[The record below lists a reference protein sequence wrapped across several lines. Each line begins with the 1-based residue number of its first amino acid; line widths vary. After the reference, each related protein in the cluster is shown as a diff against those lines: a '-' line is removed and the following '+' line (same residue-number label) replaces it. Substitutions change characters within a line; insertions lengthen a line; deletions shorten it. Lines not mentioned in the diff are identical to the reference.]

1 MKLPVLF
8 SSPVIGVVVVF
19 VVLGLLVE
27 LVCSVWLRDSRV
39 SVVLVVLPVVISG
52 PVDVVVVVAEKV
64 LLLLVGLV
72 VVDVMELAL
81 ELLTD
86 ELFTT

>member
-8 SSPVIGVVVVF
+8 CSPVFGVVVIF

-39 SVVLVVLPVVISG
+39 SVVLVVVPVVISG
-52 PVDVVVVVAEKV
+52 PVDVVVVVVETV

>member
-8 SSPVIGVVVVF
+8 
-19 VVLGLLVE
+19 
-27 LVCSVWLRDSRV
+27 VCSVWLRDSRV